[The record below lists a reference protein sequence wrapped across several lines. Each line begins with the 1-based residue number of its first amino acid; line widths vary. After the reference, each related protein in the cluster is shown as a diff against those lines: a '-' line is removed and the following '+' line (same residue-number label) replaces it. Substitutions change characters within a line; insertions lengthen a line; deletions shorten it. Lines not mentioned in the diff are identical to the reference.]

1 VTFNGDVK
9 PEKRILTYDK
19 KEYKVSG
26 RNKVSKRKR
35 RYLWDQRSVQ
45 YVMEK

>member
-1 VTFNGDVK
+1 VDEGSFLCGL
-9 PEKRILTYDK
+9 IAGTYDK

-35 RYLWDQRSVQ
+35 RYLWEQRSVQ